1 MTENQMG
8 QQEIEADGIVYRAGD
23 ETCHGYL
30 ARPADGGAA
39 KRPGIL
45 VLHEWWGHSAY
56 VRDRAGKLAALGYTA
71 LAADMFGEG
80 RTAETPEAAQT
91 LMQQLMSDPVAVRRR
106 FEAARDTLLEQPDVD
121 WERLAAI
128 GYCMGGGIVLD
139 MARAGEPLR
148 GVVVFHGVLG
158 TEHPAE
164 AGRVEAKVLALTGSD
179 DAFAPESDQQAFERE
194 MQAAGVDYE
203 LVRYPGVKHAFTNP
217 AVDEK
222 ARRFDLP
229 LAYDAAADADSWQ
242 RMRFFL
248 ERIFA

>member
-1 MTENQMG
+1 
-8 QQEIEADGIVYRAGD
+8 IVYGAGD
-23 ETCHGYL
+23 ETCRGYL
-30 ARPADGGAA
+30 ARPAGEGAA
-39 KRPGIL
+39 KRPGVL
-45 VLHEWWGHSAY
+45 VLHEWWGHSDY
-56 VRDRAGKLAALGYTA
+56 VRDRAEKLAALGYTA

-80 RTAETPEAAQT
+80 RTAETPEAAQG
-91 LMQQLMSDPVAVRRR
+91 LMQQLMGDPVAVRRR

-121 WERLAAI
+121 GERLAVI
-128 GYCMGGGIVLD
+128 GYCMGGGIALE

-148 GVVVFHGVLG
+148 GVVAFHGVLG

-164 AGRVEAKVLALTGSD
+164 AEKVRARVLALTGDD
-179 DAFAPESDQQAFERE
+179 DAFAPESDQTAFEQE

-229 LAYDAAADADSWQ
+229 LAYDAEADADSWR
-242 RMRFFL
+242 RMQVFL
-248 ERIFA
+248 ERVFA